1 MMTDPFSKASISMV
15 YSDIGET
22 LAIAR
27 FIEDRLFLDVFD
39 FVGQTLKSL
48 RDRGALLAIISN
60 TVDLFASMLA
70 YCVVSV

>member
-1 MMTDPFSKASISMV
+1 MTDPFSKASISMV